1 MGVRQPGGDG
11 CYRGACLARTEAARA
26 PQEPPVLLQGGAP
39 VAAHV
44 LFILERHPSPLK
56 EGGDLKKNFPG
67 NLRPE
72 SGWKGAEGSAE
83 GGRFRDWKRGSLALR
98 PLGDSQ
104 ILIIIDTKIPAWSWE
119 GHGVVPV

>member
-1 MGVRQPGGDG
+1 MLQGSLPGKD
-11 CYRGACLARTEAARA
+11 RGSQGSPRA
-26 PQEPPVLLQGGAP
+26 PSAAP
-39 VAAHV
+39 RWSTSSRSCSVY
-44 LFILERHPSPLK
+44 IRETSESPER
-56 EGGDLKKNFPG
+56 GWRFKKNFPG